1 MRDTI
6 EKNLSA
12 NIDPEVV
19 RALLNSYQKVVV
31 EYRAGGIEE
40 CLTQAGKFVE
50 HALRAVEFLRTGTAP
65 HEIRNAAETV
75 KLIKKDK
82 SLPES
87 LSLLIP
93 KVAHS
98 MIYEIRSKRG
108 AVHVK
113 EIDPRRIDAAL
124 SVQAASWIV
133 AEFVRL
139 FHVDSESAVEDAMA
153 SLMRVELPLVEQLG
167 GETVV
172 TANVSCPTELLLLIA
187 QAGPGSLGR
196 TSLGASSRYGSS
208 TVSKSLQRLK
218 GDRLIHQSGT
228 GNYHLTGP
236 GERRLADDL
245 RRLRPK

>member
-6 EKNLSA
+6 EKNLSGS
-12 NIDPEVV
+12 IEPDVV
-19 RALLNSYQKVVV
+19 RALLGSYEKVVV
-31 EYRAGGIEE
+31 EYRAGAIEE

-50 HALRAVEFLRTGTAP
+50 HTLRAVEFLRTGSAP
-65 HEIRNAAETV
+65 REIRNAAETV
-75 KLIKKDK
+75 KLIEKDK

-87 LSLLIP
+87 LRLLIP
-93 KVAHS
+93 KVAHA

-124 SVQAASWIV
+124 SVQSASWII

-153 SLMRVELPLVEQLG
+153 SLMRVELPLVERLG
-167 GETVV
+167 GETIV
-172 TANVSCPTELLLLIA
+172 TANVSCATELLLLLA
-187 QAGPGSLGR
+187 QAEPGSLDR
-196 TSLGASSRYGSS
+196 TSLGASSKYGSS
-208 TVSKSLQRLK
+208 TVSKTLQRLR
-218 GDRLIHQSGT
+218 GDRLIHRSGD
-228 GNYHLTGP
+228 GKYHLTGP

-245 RRLRPK
+245 RPIRT

>member
-1 MRDTI
+1 VRHTI

-12 NIDPEVV
+12 SIEPDVV
-19 RALLNSYQKVVV
+19 RALLTSYEKVVV
-31 EYRAGGIEE
+31 EFRAGAIEE

-65 HEIRNAAETV
+65 PEIRNAAETV
-75 KLIKKDK
+75 KSIEKDK
-82 SLPES
+82 NLPES
-87 LSLLIP
+87 LRLLIP
-93 KVAHS
+93 KVAHA

-139 FHVDSESAVEDAMA
+139 FHVGAESAVEDAMA
-153 SLMRVELPLVEQLG
+153 SLMRVELPLVERLG
-167 GETVV
+167 GETIV
-172 TANVSCPTELLLLIA
+172 TANVSCPTELLLLVA
-187 QAGPGSLGR
+187 QAEPGSLDR
-196 TSLGASSRYGSS
+196 TSLGGSSRYGSS

-218 GDRLIHQSGT
+218 AERFVHQSADGK
-228 GNYHLTGP
+228 YHLTGP
-236 GERRLADDL
+236 GERRLANDL
-245 RRLRPK
+245 RRVQTR

>member
-1 MRDTI
+1 MRDSI
-6 EKNLSA
+6 EKNLGGH
-12 NIDPEVV
+12 IDPSVV
-19 RALLNSYQKVVV
+19 RALLSSYEKVVV

-50 HALRAVEFLRTGTAP
+50 HTLRAVEFLRTGTAP
-65 HEIRNAAETV
+65 REIRNAAETV
-75 KLIKKDK
+75 RLIEKDK

-87 LSLLIP
+87 LRLLIP

-124 SVQAASWIV
+124 SVQAASWVI

-139 FHVDSESAVEDAMA
+139 YHVDNESAVEDVIA
-153 SLMRVELPLVEQLG
+153 SLMRVELPLVERLG

-172 TANVSCPTELLLLIA
+172 TASVSCPTELLLLVA
-187 QAGPGSLGR
+187 QAQPETLSR
-196 TSLGASSRYGSS
+196 TALGASSRFGSS

-218 GDRLIHQSGT
+218 DDRLVHQTADGK
-228 GNYHLTGP
+228 YHLTGP
-236 GERRLADDL
+236 GERRLTADL
-245 RRLRPK
+245 QRLPR